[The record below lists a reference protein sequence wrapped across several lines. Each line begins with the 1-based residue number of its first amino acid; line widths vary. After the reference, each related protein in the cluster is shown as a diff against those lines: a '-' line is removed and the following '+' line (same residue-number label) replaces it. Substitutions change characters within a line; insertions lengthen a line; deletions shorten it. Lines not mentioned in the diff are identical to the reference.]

1 VQSACGSGIVPGEDN
16 ISTNV
21 YYPEDLPE
29 NQSILMQNFDID
41 ENFINT
47 YNVELS
53 AGRNFSKEM
62 KTDKN
67 NSVLINESAAKKLDW
82 DNPVGKKL
90 YVLASNQDITERE
103 PRTVIGVIKDIHHRS
118 LHHVVEPTVI
128 DYSPNNAERITLKLN
143 AQYISKTMEMVKE
156 EWKRIA
162 SNHPFEFFF
171 LDDYYNSLY
180 QSEENLSKI
189 IQVST
194 LFAIII
200 GSLGLFGLVSFAA
213 EQRTKEIGIRKV
225 LGSSVSAI
233 VIILCKEFLLLI
245 IISNIIAWPA
255 AYFIMKNWLQ
265 GFPYQT
271 EMQFVTFF
279 FAGCVAI
286 LIALLTVSYRS
297 IKAAY
302 TNPIE
307 ALRYE

>member
-1 VQSACGSGIVPGEDN
+1 
-16 ISTNV
+16 
-21 YYPEDLPE
+21 
-29 NQSILMQNFDID
+29 
-41 ENFINT
+41 
-47 YNVELS
+47 
-53 AGRNFSKEM
+53 
-62 KTDKN
+62 
-67 NSVLINESAAKKLDW
+67 
-82 DNPVGKKL
+82 
-90 YVLASNQDITERE
+90 
-103 PRTVIGVIKDIHHRS
+103 
-118 LHHVVEPTVI
+118 
-128 DYSPNNAERITLKLN
+128 
-143 AQYISKTMEMVKE
+143 
-156 EWKRIA
+156 
-162 SNHPFEFFF
+162 
-171 LDDYYNSLY
+171 
-180 QSEENLSKI
+180 
-189 IQVST
+189 
-194 LFAIII
+194 
-200 GSLGLFGLVSFAA
+200 
-213 EQRTKEIGIRKV
+213 V